1 MGCNAVASSNPGNH
15 LAVNRGESLLCEG
28 LAMDR
33 ILILDNDAAHAD
45 ALVRA
50 LRRMDRSIETCADT
64 RLAIAKCL
72 TDATDV
78 LIVVPASPRD
88 WKEQLSATCATLKS
102 RVDHPAVLCV
112 LRWMPQGP
120 MDRLFGDALGIEVQ
134 HER

>member
-1 MGCNAVASSNPGNH
+1 
-15 LAVNRGESLLCEG
+15 
-28 LAMDR
+28 MDR

-50 LRRMDRSIETCADT
+50 LRRTDRSIETCANT
-64 RLAIAKCL
+64 RLTIAKCL

-88 WKEQLSATCATLKS
+88 WKEQLSTACATLKS
-102 RVDHPAVLCV
+102 SADHPAVLCV
-112 LRWMPQGP
+112 LRWTPQGP

-134 HER
+134 YER